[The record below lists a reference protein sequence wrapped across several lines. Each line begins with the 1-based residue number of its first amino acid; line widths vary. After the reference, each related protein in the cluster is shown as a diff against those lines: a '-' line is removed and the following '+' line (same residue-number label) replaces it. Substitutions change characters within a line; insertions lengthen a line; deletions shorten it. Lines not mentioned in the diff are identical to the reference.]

1 MSEEGDARAEDVP
14 GGHRKGKAGLEIFDC
29 RASQGTVYMG
39 KRPNVSDFDDF
50 DPNQDHRGR
59 KFMRYTRAQG
69 VCGAVLGLS
78 TGRRGWPGTART
90 ATMSALKVSLGRH
103 GHIMYPV
110 IIR

>member
-59 KFMRYTRAQG
+59 KFMRYTRA
-69 VCGAVLGLS
+69 
-78 TGRRGWPGTART
+78 
-90 ATMSALKVSLGRH
+90 
-103 GHIMYPV
+103 
-110 IIR
+110 